1 MFRCAWLGGMV
12 AFFASCAVGVG
23 QRPRPG
29 SIVSGT
35 DGRSV
40 NNVRPDG
47 ITFSD
52 KVTLNLF
59 KGSCVDV
66 SKNILSNNVKRSV
79 LADLS
84 ECPRPHAVAVPMGVG
99 SAVALAWVA
108 ACDDIAAPIEVE
120 ALHVVVNWD
129 FGPVLS
135 EDGLAKGVL
144 LTEGNCPKSSRCFES
159 ETEPA
164 NAAEEVE
171 DGEVFF

>member
-1 MFRCAWLGGMV
+1 MV

-40 NNVRPDG
+40 DNVRPDG

-66 SKNILSNNVKRSV
+66 SKNILSNNVNRSV
-79 LADLS
+79 PLDLS
-84 ECPRPHAVAVPMGVG
+84 ECPRPHAVAVPPRVG
-99 SAVALAWVA
+99 SAVALAWIA
-108 ACDDIAAPIEVE
+108 ACDDIAAPIKVE
-120 ALHVVVNWD
+120 APHVLVDRRV
-129 FGPVLS
+129 GPMLS
-135 EDGLAKGVL
+135 QNGLAKGVPL
-144 LTEGNCPKSSRCFES
+144 AEGNCPKSSCCLKS
-159 ETEPA
+159 KAEPS
-164 NAAEEVE
+164 NAAEEIK

>member
-1 MFRCAWLGGMV
+1 MV

-66 SKNILSNNVKRSV
+66 SKNIFSNNVKRSV
-79 LADLS
+79 PLDLS
-84 ECPRPHAVAVPMGVG
+84 ECVRPHTVAVPLRVG
-99 SAVALAWVA
+99 SAVALAWIA
-108 ACDDIAAPIEVE
+108 ARDDIAAPIKVE
-120 ALHVVVNWD
+120 APHVVVD
-129 FGPVLS
+129 RRVGPMLS
-135 EDGLAKGVL
+135 QDGLAERL
-144 LTEGNCPKSSRCFES
+144 SLTECDCPKRSGSFKS
-159 ETEPA
+159 EGEPSD
-164 NAAEEVE
+164 AAEQVE